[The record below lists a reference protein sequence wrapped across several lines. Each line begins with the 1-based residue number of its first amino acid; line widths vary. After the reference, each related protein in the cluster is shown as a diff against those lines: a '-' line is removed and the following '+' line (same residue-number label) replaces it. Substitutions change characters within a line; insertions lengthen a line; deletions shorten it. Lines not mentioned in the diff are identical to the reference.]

1 MAKTKGAKSAA
12 KEAEK
17 SARKRAKASRKMR
30 ERADASLDA
39 DARVSEEARR
49 KALKRELK
57 KHGKAKKDARAIIRE
72 EAREH
77 AEASKAIRRETD
89 RAIKSIAAQA
99 AVDAANTAAQT
110 AARAAQ
116 EAARHLSPRYSAP
129 RPVAGRTA
137 LGSWDLHNHSV
148 FSDGSCT
155 VDELI
160 AGARAAGLTRIAI
173 TDHDCLSQLS
183 FIRARSRELSF
194 PVLAGVEVSANDPAT
209 GRKVHVLGFG
219 LEATADGSGP
229 VERLVAPTLF
239 ARTATSLWQAWVLK
253 REDVEFSGHRLSFD
267 EVYDVAR
274 ASTGIYKQHIMEA
287 LTRRPHTD
295 PDYQFCYQCWFKGD
309 SPANRTIEYPTA
321 VEAVRAI
328 REQGGVPV
336 LAHPGQTKSWAIVP
350 ELVGAGLM
358 GIEAFHPDHGPIE
371 EGLAFELA
379 ERLGLF
385 VTGGSDYHGKYG
397 SSPALGTSFVCP
409 EEAGSKVE
417 GLFASEA
424 SLS

>member
-1 MAKTKGAKSAA
+1 M
-12 KEAEK
+12 
-17 SARKRAKASRKMR
+17 
-30 ERADASLDA
+30 
-39 DARVSEEARR
+39 
-49 KALKRELK
+49 
-57 KHGKAKKDARAIIRE
+57 
-72 EAREH
+72 
-77 AEASKAIRRETD
+77 
-89 RAIKSIAAQA
+89 
-99 AVDAANTAAQT
+99 
-110 AARAAQ
+110 
-116 EAARHLSPRYSAP
+116 
-129 RPVAGRTA
+129 
-137 LGSWDLHNHSV
+137 
-148 FSDGSCT
+148 
-155 VDELI
+155 
-160 AGARAAGLTRIAI
+160 
-173 TDHDCLSQLS
+173 
-183 FIRARSRELSF
+183 
-194 PVLAGVEVSANDPAT
+194 
-209 GRKVHVLGFG
+209 HVLGFG

-309 SPANRTIEYPTA
+309 SPANRTVEYPTA

-358 GIEAFHPDHGPIE
+358 GIEAFHPDHGPVE

-409 EEAGSKVE
+409 EEAESKVE

-424 SLS
+424 ALS

>member
-1 MAKTKGAKSAA
+1 M
-12 KEAEK
+12 
-17 SARKRAKASRKMR
+17 
-30 ERADASLDA
+30 
-39 DARVSEEARR
+39 
-49 KALKRELK
+49 
-57 KHGKAKKDARAIIRE
+57 
-72 EAREH
+72 
-77 AEASKAIRRETD
+77 
-89 RAIKSIAAQA
+89 
-99 AVDAANTAAQT
+99 
-110 AARAAQ
+110 
-116 EAARHLSPRYSAP
+116 
-129 RPVAGRTA
+129 
-137 LGSWDLHNHSV
+137 

-194 PVLAGVEVSANDPAT
+194 PVLAGVEVSAHDPAT

-309 SPANRTIEYPTA
+309 SPANRTVEYPTA

-328 REQGGVPV
+328 REQGGMPV

-358 GIEAFHPDHGPIE
+358 GIEAFHPDHGPVE

-397 SSPALGTSFVCP
+397 SSPRWERVLYAQKRRGARSRGCLPASPRFRSPHPRACYVLGAGRWPRFLLRFGRRALGPGDNLNLRYALGAVAMTSVS
-409 EEAGSKVE
+409 ATLGSPVKKRVKRSNCTRSHSSGE
-417 GLFASEA
+417 GARTSSAATSSTEA
-424 SLS
+424 SSVSP